1 MRHNRILKKIVA
13 KLGGYRPFYDD
24 DVVKQSTETEQTE
37 QSQEEE

>member
-1 MRHNRILKKIVA
+1 MRHNRILKKLVI

-24 DVVKQSTETEQTE
+24 DTVKHTTETEQTE